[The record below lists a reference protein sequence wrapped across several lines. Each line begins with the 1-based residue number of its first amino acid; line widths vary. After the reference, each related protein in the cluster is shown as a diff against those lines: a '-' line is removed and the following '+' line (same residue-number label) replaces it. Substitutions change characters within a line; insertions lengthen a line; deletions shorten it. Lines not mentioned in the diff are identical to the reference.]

1 MSNKKGEPQK
11 LETRPTFS
19 VDFKQQIIPQF
30 PDEEKKEYID
40 IKYPLIP
47 PYAYAHIF
55 WDDAAKE
62 LVYFV
67 EEPVL
72 NKAEENILDILED
85 GIKEL
90 INISYLSVKSGE
102 TVIEYLEKNINI
114 LIDELQIE
122 VSKESYLKLMYFIY
136 RDFVGLNEIEPMLN
150 DYFIEDIE
158 CNGINTPI
166 YIVHRKYRN
175 LRTNIIFKETEKLTS
190 FVEKLSQKCGQYIS
204 YATPLLDGALP
215 DGSVDYNE
223 QFIYKENSKVKTAKI
238 GDFVDK
244 FYKEGQSNIPIKV
257 KNLQVPAFDKDM
269 KNKWR
274 EVDYVYRHKISEE
287 LYNLELEAGR
297 KVKLT
302 GAHSVF
308 ILKKDKIKPEVVANI
323 QKGDYI
329 IAPLTLPENNT
340 IKAFNLAQELSK
352 SKYHKKILIT
362 SVPTTTFKYREKEI
376 KEYYSKNYKRV
387 TSTYYEHKNKRI
399 LPIDLYTLLSQNELR
414 KCNISTTSDIQIPT
428 FLEVNKELMR
438 LLGYYVGEGWIYN
451 VKNHYRISFCFN
463 KNESLY
469 IKEVNDSFVKCFS
482 NKIYKEPEDK
492 NAVKL
497 TINSLLI
504 YLVFKDVLKI
514 SKGAKNKEVPE
525 LIFNVSKELQQEFI
539 RAWHN
544 SDLGSTTSKK
554 LANDISYLSLFNK
567 RMVPFYQRDKQAT
580 IDDRKIISHE
590 IYTNYYRREISDFH
604 TMIPM
609 ELFNPL
615 NKLHHRLKNSRIR
628 RNRLKKLLN
637 DIRFNN
643 FNNLKKVK
651 SNKFIEEWTKRGTIK
666 SIDGSNLLT
675 KVGQDAMYE
684 YGFVKKLIDSDFIFL
699 KINKINRVKSS
710 SQYVYDVSVPGCEN
724 FVAGTGGVFCHNSRV
739 NATFTEDISSRGP
752 TFTIRKFTK
761 NPWTPTK
768 LMQLGTVSP
777 QMLAYLW
784 ILIEYESNIMVI
796 GGTGSGKTTLLNA
809 LTFFIP
815 PQSRVVSIED
825 TRELNLDHENWLP
838 AVSREGVGLV
848 NLVGQKYGEVSLF
861 DLLRESFRQRPDYVI
876 VGEVRG
882 QEAYVLFQGMSSIR
896 GNEEVFIIKGDKPHR
911 IKIKDLKDLKD
922 CKAITYDLEKRKV
935 EILPVRAVLRHPTRK
950 TLYKLTT
957 KTGRE
962 ITLTPDHS
970 VFKFEDKIISAP
982 MESLKIGD
990 KIIIPSKIPCGYADL
1005 ECINLME
1012 FLPDARV
1019 YAPEL
1024 IKQAVLK
1031 IGYYHASSLVG
1042 VESISDYYSNFAR
1055 SKPSSLKVKK
1065 FIGLMEKSDIDYSKE
1080 KIKIKFDKKSES
1092 MQSKLK
1098 ITPEFLRLLGYYLS
1112 EGSLNIGKRNNRISL
1127 YNKNKEILADMEH
1140 CIIQVTNKRPRKRQ
1154 TNGFGEATEL
1164 SINHKVIYELL
1175 KKYCKTKQDKTI
1187 PDFIFGLSKEKI
1199 GYFLSALYDGD
1210 GSFNKNHFGYYTTSI
1225 KFADDI
1231 TKLLLVFGIVAK
1243 INKRN
1248 RIGRKTTDYEILF
1261 YHSQDKSE
1269 FLKHITSIKSKIRDI
1284 NIFKTNS
1291 KIIGDLYIDKVKSI
1305 EPITLDKKEPVYDIA
1320 IQGTRNFIG
1329 GFGGILL
1336 HNSGHPSFGTMHANS
1351 VETLIRRLETPPI
1364 NLSSSLVEVLD
1375 AVCVVIQTKIKG
1387 ESIRR
1392 IREISEIISVKE
1404 GLAGAVINNPFVWNP
1419 QSDTF
1424 LFKSDSYVF
1433 KKITLHHGI
1442 TREELFRELELR
1454 AKLLVA
1460 MYKKGIFG
1468 FKEVRAL
1475 VNEYYKDPKYTLK
1488 KFGVI

>member
-1 MSNKKGEPQK
+1 MPNKKGEVQK

-72 NKAEENILDILED
+72 NKAEEGILEVLED

-158 CNGINTPI
+158 CNGINSPI

-175 LRTNIIFKETEKLTS
+175 LRTNIIYKDTEKLTS

-215 DGSVDYNE
+215 DGS
-223 QFIYKENSKVKTAKI
+223 
-238 GDFVDK
+238 
-244 FYKEGQSNIPIKV
+244 
-257 KNLQVPAFDKDM
+257 
-269 KNKWR
+269 
-274 EVDYVYRHKISEE
+274 
-287 LYNLELEAGR
+287 
-297 KVKLT
+297 
-302 GAHSVF
+302 
-308 ILKKDKIKPEVVANI
+308 
-323 QKGDYI
+323 
-329 IAPLTLPENNT
+329 
-340 IKAFNLAQELSK
+340 
-352 SKYHKKILIT
+352 
-362 SVPTTTFKYREKEI
+362 
-376 KEYYSKNYKRV
+376 
-387 TSTYYEHKNKRI
+387 
-399 LPIDLYTLLSQNELR
+399 
-414 KCNISTTSDIQIPT
+414 
-428 FLEVNKELMR
+428 
-438 LLGYYVGEGWIYN
+438 
-451 VKNHYRISFCFN
+451 
-463 KNESLY
+463 
-469 IKEVNDSFVKCFS
+469 
-482 NKIYKEPEDK
+482 
-492 NAVKL
+492 
-497 TINSLLI
+497 
-504 YLVFKDVLKI
+504 
-514 SKGAKNKEVPE
+514 
-525 LIFNVSKELQQEFI
+525 
-539 RAWHN
+539 
-544 SDLGSTTSKK
+544 
-554 LANDISYLSLFNK
+554 
-567 RMVPFYQRDKQAT
+567 
-580 IDDRKIISHE
+580 
-590 IYTNYYRREISDFH
+590 
-604 TMIPM
+604 
-609 ELFNPL
+609 
-615 NKLHHRLKNSRIR
+615 
-628 RNRLKKLLN
+628 
-637 DIRFNN
+637 
-643 FNNLKKVK
+643 
-651 SNKFIEEWTKRGTIK
+651 
-666 SIDGSNLLT
+666 
-675 KVGQDAMYE
+675 
-684 YGFVKKLIDSDFIFL
+684 
-699 KINKINRVKSS
+699 
-710 SQYVYDVSVPGCEN
+710 
-724 FVAGTGGVFCHNSRV
+724 RV
-739 NATFTEDISSRGP
+739 NATFTEDISSKGP
-752 TFTIRKFTK
+752 TFTVRKFSK

-815 PQSRVVSIED
+815 PQARVVSIED
-825 TRELNLDHENWLP
+825 SVTGDSKIIIRNKDIIQKIDIKEFVDKKIDAEVLTLNEDGKIIFVKPSSYIKHEVIKDIYEIKTSTGRKIKVTKDHSLFSLSDDGLIETKPTLLKEKKSFIAVPRVLPISPIHTPEINLAQYLNEFKEDFLIGDPIKSLFKKYNYLDIGVAKQRYVWWKRHNIIKVDEFLKLNYKFLYNDLKKLRIKSKNKSSIPVIFPVDKEFLEFCGLWLGDGSYDNYNSNCVIISNVDKECRALTKNIANRLKLNLSEMNDGGVSLRIHSTVLYKLLKNVINLDSYSNTKKVPNLIFNLSNEQIKHFIRGYFSADGTVKKYEVSCSSQSPELLDDLQSMFLRLDIISRINDFHRKDRCVSLNISSSENIEKFKEIGFLQGSKNKKLYYLNKKAHHTVSDIIPLSINKILELNGLIGNKLSWPYLQGLQNIGRRFLQKLAPAGSQFNDLSHNDILWDKVVSVKKVSSGKVEVFDLSIPKYEKFLCNNIFVHNTRELNLDHENWLP

-861 DLLRESFRQRPDYVI
+861 DLLKESFRQRPDYVI

-882 QEAYVLFQGMSSIR
+882 KEAYVLFQGMASIR
-896 GNEEVFIIKGDKPHR
+896 GDEEIFILKEGKPHR
-911 IKIKDLKDLKD
+911 IKIKDLKDIKD
-922 CKAITYDLEKRKV
+922 CKAITYDLDKRQV
-935 EILPVRAVLRHPTRK
+935 NILPIRAVLKHPTRK
-950 TLYKLTT
+950 TLYKVTT

-970 VFKFEDKIISAP
+970 VFKFEDKIICAP
-982 MESLKIGD
+982 MEHLKIGD
-990 KIIIPSKIPCGYADL
+990 KILIPSKIPCAYADL
-1005 ECINLME
+1005 EYIDLLE
-1012 FLPDARV
+1012 FLPNARA

-1024 IKQAVLK
+1024 IRHAVSK
-1031 IGYYHASSLVG
+1031 IGYLHASSLVG
-1042 VESISDYYSNFAR
+1042 GISDYYSNFAR
-1055 SKPSSLKVKK
+1055 SKPSSLKVDK
-1065 FIGLMEKSDIDYSKE
+1065 FIELMKESDIDYSRE
-1080 KIKIKFDKKSES
+1080 NITIKFDKKSES
-1092 MQSKLK
+1092 LNSKLK
-1098 ITPEFLRLLGYYLS
+1098 ITPEFLRVIGYYLS
-1112 EGSLNIGKRNNRISL
+1112 EGTLNISRKNNRISL
-1127 YNKNKEILADMEH
+1127 YNKNNEILADMKH
-1140 CIIQVTNKRPRKRQ
+1140 CITKVANKPPKERQ
-1154 TNGFGEATEL
+1154 TNGFGKATEL
-1164 SINHKVIYELL
+1164 SFNHKVVYEFLN
-1175 KKYCKTKQDKTI
+1175 KYCSKKHDKKI

-1199 GYFLSALYDGD
+1199 GQFLSALYDGD
-1210 GSFNKNHFGYYTTSI
+1210 GSFNKNYFAYYTTSK
-1225 KFADDI
+1225 KFADDLS
-1231 TKLLLVFGIVAK
+1231 KLLLAFGIVAK

-1261 YHSQDKSE
+1261 YHAQDKKE
-1269 FLKHITSIKSKIRDI
+1269 FLKYVNPIKSKIKDI
-1284 NIFKTNS
+1284 KIYKTNP
-1291 KIIGDLYIDKVKSI
+1291 KIIGDLYVDKIKSI
-1305 EPITLDKKEPVYDIA
+1305 ELIKLDKKEPVYDIA
-1320 IQGTRNFIG
+1320 VPLTRNFIA

-1392 IREISEIISVKE
+1392 IREISEVISVKE
-1404 GLAGAVINNPFVWNP
+1404 GLSGAVINNPFVWNP
-1419 QSDTF
+1419 QNDTF

-1442 TREELFRELELR
+1442 TREELFRELEYR